1 MIRIRHL
8 SIKVVLIIMK
18 EVTIQETLET
28 QKGENPF
35 SVVMMIFKGTIAM
48 ISRGI
53 DQILERLTKVSQI
66 QCDLNVA
73 SLRAENKTS
82 CYQLIIMISVK
93 KKSRCSFY
101 QPSRKVVLL
110 VTCDT

>member
-1 MIRIRHL
+1 M
-8 SIKVVLIIMK
+8 
-18 EVTIQETLET
+18 TIQETLET

-48 ISRGI
+48 ISRVI

-73 SLRAENKTS
+73 SLCVELCVDHIHFFDSFDNNLVELAW
-82 CYQLIIMISVK
+82 LIGK
-93 KKSRCSFY
+93 
-101 QPSRKVVLL
+101 
-110 VTCDT
+110 